1 MADNEPQGPAGGT
14 IGLML
19 GGLVALAAVVFIVS
33 GGQFGGVKEVK
44 SDADLPPIASPEK
57 RN

>member
-1 MADNEPQGPAGGT
+1 MTDNEPKGPANGT

-19 GGLVALAAVVFIVS
+19 GGLVALVAIVFIVS
-33 GGQFGGVKEVK
+33 GGQLGGVKEVR